1 MDWHLDVE
9 VNNPERIN
17 KIIGII
23 ERETFFLFLV
33 VLTFKTGL
41 FKKKK
46 KTGLDERKYKI
57 LIITGTELF
66 QILA

>member
-46 KTGLDERKYKI
+46 KKRQDWMKENTK
-57 LIITGTELF
+57 F
-66 QILA
+66 